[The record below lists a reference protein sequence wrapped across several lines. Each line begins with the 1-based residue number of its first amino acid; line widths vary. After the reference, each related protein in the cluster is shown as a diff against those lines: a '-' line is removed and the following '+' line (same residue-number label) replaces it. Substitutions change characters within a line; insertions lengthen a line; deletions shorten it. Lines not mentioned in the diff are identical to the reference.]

1 MILVEHTKKPQV
13 VGMVA
18 VQEIMIILMM
28 SVLVVAVAPQ
38 IFEL

>member
-18 VQEIMIILMM
+18 VLVITTIVMM
-28 SVLVVAVAPQ
+28 NVQVVAVVPQ
-38 IFEL
+38 TLD